1 MNPAL
6 RHQLAHLDRTL
17 LAILNE
23 RARLLRDVDPGDP
36 SRAAAVEDLLR
47 RNAGPFPAEALRR
60 VFRDVDEGCL
70 RAGPDADSRRGDPR

>member
-23 RARLLRDVDPGDP
+23 RARLLRDVGPGDRG
-36 SRAAAVEDLLR
+36 RAAAIEDLLR
-47 RNAGPFPAEALRR
+47 RNAGPFPAEALRQ
-60 VFRDVDEGCL
+60 VFRNADQGCAQAS
-70 RAGPDADSRRGDPR
+70 AGFVPPPGDRE